1 MLRIFRQYY
10 PIRNIFFV
18 IGESLFIYNSVLV
31 ANWILSGWGH
41 LFSDHW
47 LFLKILLIAFVCQA
61 CLYYN
66 DLYDLNVTDNF
77 SELGVRLLQSL
88 GCAAIFLSCIYL
100 VFPQTIIRK
109 GVFILSVGFAI
120 LFIVSWRFCYTV
132 ILNRGMFNKK
142 IIILGSSDLAKS
154 IISEIA
160 NRKDCGYT
168 VAGIIA
174 ESYGST
180 EFKMK
185 RIFPD
190 DSAEFYE
197 ECCSSLCETAGKLG
211 VEKIVV
217 APRERRG
224 AFSLEELLKC
234 RVEGIEVLEG
244 NSFYE
249 MLTGRLLVDYI
260 NPSWLIYSE
269 GFAKNRTRRFMKRSM
284 DFILSSIMLLIL
296 LPLIII
302 TAILIKIDSRGPVL
316 FSQERVGERK
326 KTYRIHKFRSM
337 VVNEGKSQTETDD
350 VRITSVG
357 KYIRKL
363 HIDELP
369 QLWNVLKGE
378 MSIVGPRP
386 EQEHFVEDFENKYKI
401 PYYRERFTVKPGITG
416 WAQINYDYG
425 AEAEGAKEKL
435 TYDLFYI
442 KNMST
447 FMDMLIMLRTVK
459 TVLFTKGSR

>member
-31 ANWILSGWGH
+31 ANWILSGSGH
-41 LFSDHW
+41 LVIDQW

-66 DLYDLNVTDNF
+66 DLYDLNVADNF

-100 VFPQTIIRK
+100 IFPQTIIRK

-120 LFIVSWRFCYTV
+120 LFIVSWRLCYTIV
-132 ILNRGMFNKK
+132 LNRGMFNKK
-142 IIILGSSDLAKS
+142 IILLGSSDLVKN
-154 IISEIA
+154 IINEIT

-174 ESYGST
+174 EGNGKAG
-180 EFKMK
+180 FKMK
-185 RIFPD
+185 KIFSD
-190 DSAEFYE
+190 ENNTESYE
-197 ECCSSLCETAGKLG
+197 ESCFSLCETAKKWG

-224 AFSLEELLKC
+224 AFPSEELLQC

-269 GFAKNRTRRFMKRSM
+269 GFTKTRTRRFMKRTM
-284 DFILSSIMLLIL
+284 DIILSSIMLLIL
-296 LPLIII
+296 FPLIII
-302 TAILIKIDSRGPVL
+302 TAILIKIDSKGSVL
-316 FSQERVGERK
+316 FSQERVGEGK
-326 KTYRIHKFRSM
+326 KIYSIHKFRSM
-337 VVNEGKSQTETDD
+337 VENDGKSQTELGDA
-350 VRITSVG
+350 RITRVG
-357 KYIRKL
+357 NYIRKL

-386 EQEHFVEDFENKYKI
+386 EQEHFVDDFENKYKI

-416 WAQINYDYG
+416 WAQINHDYG

-447 FMDMLIMLRTVK
+447 FIDLMIMLRTVK
-459 TVLFTKGSR
+459 TVLFTRAR

>member
-18 IGESLFIYNSVLV
+18 IGESLFIFNSVLV
-31 ANWILSGWGH
+31 ANWILSG
-41 LFSDHW
+41 SDPMVIDQW

-66 DLYDLNVTDNF
+66 DLYDLNVTDTF

-100 VFPQTIIRK
+100 VFPLTIVRK

-142 IIILGSSDLAKS
+142 IILLGSSDLAQN
-154 IISEIA
+154 IMNEISS
-160 NRKDCGYT
+160 RKDCGYM
-168 VAGIIA
+168 VAGMA
-174 ESYGST
+174 HEQSGET
-180 EFKMK
+180 GFKMEK
-185 RIFPD
+185 IHAD
-190 DSAEFYE
+190 EKNMMLW
-197 ECCSSLCETAGKLG
+197 CSSLSETATEWG

-217 APRERRG
+217 APKDRRG
-224 AFSLEELLKC
+224 FFPLGELLKC
-234 RVEGIEVLEG
+234 RVEGMEVLEG

-260 NPSWLIYSE
+260 QPSWLIYSD
-269 GFAKNRTRRFMKRSM
+269 GFTKTRTRRFLKRTM
-284 DFILSSIMLLIL
+284 DMIISSVMLLIF
-296 LPLIII
+296 LPLVIV
-302 TAILIKIDSRGPVL
+302 TAILIKIDSKGPVL
-316 FSQERVGERK
+316 FSQERVGEGRK
-326 KTYRIHKFRSM
+326 IYEIHKFRSM
-337 VVNEGKSQTETDD
+337 VVNDGKSQTKDD
-350 VRITSVG
+350 DDRITRVG

-378 MSIVGPRP
+378 MSMVGPRP
-386 EQEHFVEDFENKYKI
+386 EQEHFVEEFENEYQI

-435 TYDLFYI
+435 NYDLFYI

-447 FMDMLIMLRTVK
+447 FMDLMIMLRTVK
-459 TVLFTKGSR
+459 TVLFSKGAR